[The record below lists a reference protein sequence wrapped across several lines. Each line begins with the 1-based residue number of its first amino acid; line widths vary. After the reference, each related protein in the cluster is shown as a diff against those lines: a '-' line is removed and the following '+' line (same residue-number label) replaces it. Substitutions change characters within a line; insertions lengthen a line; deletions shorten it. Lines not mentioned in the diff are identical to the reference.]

1 MNSDHNDLEKIEDG
15 LSNKL
20 IYRITEKENTKIIID
35 FSRDKQEFKNF
46 LTVYEILQKINISIP
61 KIYEVNQKQYKIYM
75 QDFGKN
81 RFNKIYNKDNLYK
94 LLKLAVENIIVI
106 QNESNLNNL
115 KNLKEYTFE
124 DLKIELKEFV
134 TYYIPNNKNSN
145 FPTSKFYESWKSIF
159 YSQNYNMKNF
169 VHKDFEFVNLF
180 FLENCESHLQCGII
194 DFQSAFKGFIGWDL
208 ISLLE
213 NPRINFTR
221 DYNDK
226 LIEYFYD
233 NTSIIENF
241 NTFLEQYYVLSLARQ
256 TRLLGRWR
264 KLLSTNNDN
273 KYLNYLKITKSRTI
287 ATLNNI
293 KNYELRS
300 MYEKYLKY
308 KNKVLLK
315 NTIDFFTN
323 IGCDEILIN
332 THYLH
337 NKIKKYLDK
346 NFKKYPIQIIYEKK
360 ILGTGGG
367 VKNIFNYTNRK
378 KICVVNSDIFWNNK
392 NKSHIK
398 YFLSNYQDVSHCKM
412 LLSKD
417 INFLGLKKENGDFNL
432 KRNIVINSKNKNLY
446 FLFLNLKN

>member
-145 FPTSKFYESWKSIF
+145 FPTSKFYELWKSIF

-180 FLENCESHLQCGII
+180 FLENYKSHLQCGII
-194 DFQSAFKGFIGWDL
+194 DFQSAFIGFIGWDL
-208 ISLLE
+208 LSLLE

-233 NTSIIENF
+233 NTPIIENL
-241 NTFLEQYYVLSLARQ
+241 NTFREQYYVLSLARQ

-264 KLLSTNNDN
+264 KLLSINNDN
-273 KYLNYLKITKSRTI
+273 QYLDYLKITKSRTI

-300 MYEKYLKY
+300 IYEKYL
-308 KNKVLLK
+308 
-315 NTIDFFTN
+315 
-323 IGCDEILIN
+323 
-332 THYLH
+332 
-337 NKIKKYLDK
+337 
-346 NFKKYPIQIIYEKK
+346 
-360 ILGTGGG
+360 
-367 VKNIFNYTNRK
+367 
-378 KICVVNSDIFWNNK
+378 
-392 NKSHIK
+392 
-398 YFLSNYQDVSHCKM
+398 
-412 LLSKD
+412 
-417 INFLGLKKENGDFNL
+417 
-432 KRNIVINSKNKNLY
+432 
-446 FLFLNLKN
+446 

>member
-134 TYYIPNNKNSN
+134 TYYIPTNKNSN
-145 FPTSKFYESWKSIF
+145 FPTSKFYELWESIF

-169 VHKDFEFVNLF
+169 AHKDFEFVNLF
-180 FLENCESHLQCGII
+180 FLENYESHLQCGII
-194 DFQSAFKGFIGWDL
+194 DFQSAFMGFIGWDL

-233 NTSIIENF
+233 NTPIIENL
-241 NTFLEQYYVLSLARQ
+241 NTFREQYYVLSLARQ

-264 KLLSTNNDN
+264 KLLSINNDN
-273 KYLNYLKITKSRTI
+273 QYLDYLKITKSRTI

-300 MYEKYLKY
+300 IYEKYL
-308 KNKVLLK
+308 
-315 NTIDFFTN
+315 
-323 IGCDEILIN
+323 
-332 THYLH
+332 
-337 NKIKKYLDK
+337 
-346 NFKKYPIQIIYEKK
+346 
-360 ILGTGGG
+360 
-367 VKNIFNYTNRK
+367 
-378 KICVVNSDIFWNNK
+378 
-392 NKSHIK
+392 
-398 YFLSNYQDVSHCKM
+398 
-412 LLSKD
+412 
-417 INFLGLKKENGDFNL
+417 
-432 KRNIVINSKNKNLY
+432 
-446 FLFLNLKN
+446 

>member
-145 FPTSKFYESWKSIF
+145 FPTSKFYELWKSIF

-180 FLENCESHLQCGII
+180 FLENYESHLQCGII
-194 DFQSAFKGFIGWDL
+194 DFQSAFMGFIGWDL

-233 NTSIIENF
+233 NTLIIENF

-273 KYLNYLKITKSRTI
+273 QYLDYLKITKSRTI

-300 MYEKYLKY
+300 MYEKYL
-308 KNKVLLK
+308 
-315 NTIDFFTN
+315 
-323 IGCDEILIN
+323 
-332 THYLH
+332 
-337 NKIKKYLDK
+337 
-346 NFKKYPIQIIYEKK
+346 
-360 ILGTGGG
+360 
-367 VKNIFNYTNRK
+367 
-378 KICVVNSDIFWNNK
+378 
-392 NKSHIK
+392 
-398 YFLSNYQDVSHCKM
+398 
-412 LLSKD
+412 
-417 INFLGLKKENGDFNL
+417 
-432 KRNIVINSKNKNLY
+432 
-446 FLFLNLKN
+446 

>member
-46 LTVYEILQKINISIP
+46 LTVYEILQNINISIP

-75 QDFGKN
+75 QDFGKK

-106 QNESNLNNL
+106 QNESNLKNL

-134 TYYIPNNKNSN
+134 TYYIPNKNSN
-145 FPTSKFYESWKSIF
+145 FPTSKFYETWKNIF

-180 FLENCESHLQCGII
+180 FLENCESHLKCGII

-241 NTFLEQYYVLSLARQ
+241 NTFLEQYHFLSLARQ

-264 KLLSTNNDN
+264 KLISTNNDN
-273 KYLNYLKITKSRTI
+273 KYLKYLKITKSRTI
-287 ATLNNI
+287 VTLNNI

-300 MYEKYLKY
+300 MY
-308 KNKVLLK
+308 
-315 NTIDFFTN
+315 
-323 IGCDEILIN
+323 
-332 THYLH
+332 
-337 NKIKKYLDK
+337 KKYL
-346 NFKKYPIQIIYEKK
+346 
-360 ILGTGGG
+360 
-367 VKNIFNYTNRK
+367 
-378 KICVVNSDIFWNNK
+378 
-392 NKSHIK
+392 
-398 YFLSNYQDVSHCKM
+398 
-412 LLSKD
+412 
-417 INFLGLKKENGDFNL
+417 
-432 KRNIVINSKNKNLY
+432 
-446 FLFLNLKN
+446 

>member
-1 MNSDHNDLEKIEDG
+1 MNSDQNDLEKIEDG

-20 IYRITEKENTKIIID
+20 IYRITNKENTKIVID
-35 FSRDKQEFKNF
+35 FSRDKKNFKNF
-46 LTVYEILQKINISIP
+46 LIVYEILQKINISIP

-134 TYYIPNNKNSN
+134 TYYIPKDKNSN
-145 FPTSKFYESWKSIF
+145 FPTSKFYELWKSIF

-180 FLENCESHLQCGII
+180 FLENCESHLKCGII

-264 KLLSTNNDN
+264 KLISTNNDN

-300 MYEKYLKY
+300 MYEKYL
-308 KNKVLLK
+308 
-315 NTIDFFTN
+315 
-323 IGCDEILIN
+323 
-332 THYLH
+332 
-337 NKIKKYLDK
+337 
-346 NFKKYPIQIIYEKK
+346 
-360 ILGTGGG
+360 
-367 VKNIFNYTNRK
+367 
-378 KICVVNSDIFWNNK
+378 
-392 NKSHIK
+392 
-398 YFLSNYQDVSHCKM
+398 
-412 LLSKD
+412 
-417 INFLGLKKENGDFNL
+417 
-432 KRNIVINSKNKNLY
+432 
-446 FLFLNLKN
+446 

>member
-226 LIEYFYD
+226 LIKYFYD

-300 MYEKYLKY
+300 IYEKYL
-308 KNKVLLK
+308 
-315 NTIDFFTN
+315 
-323 IGCDEILIN
+323 
-332 THYLH
+332 
-337 NKIKKYLDK
+337 
-346 NFKKYPIQIIYEKK
+346 
-360 ILGTGGG
+360 
-367 VKNIFNYTNRK
+367 
-378 KICVVNSDIFWNNK
+378 
-392 NKSHIK
+392 
-398 YFLSNYQDVSHCKM
+398 
-412 LLSKD
+412 
-417 INFLGLKKENGDFNL
+417 
-432 KRNIVINSKNKNLY
+432 
-446 FLFLNLKN
+446 

>member
-35 FSRDKQEFKNF
+35 FSRDKQDFKNF

-134 TYYIPNNKNSN
+134 AYYIPNNKNSN
-145 FPTSKFYESWKSIF
+145 FPTSKFYELWKTIF

-180 FLENCESHLQCGII
+180 FLENYESHLQCGII
-194 DFQSAFKGFIGWDL
+194 DFQSAFMGFIGWDL

-221 DYNDK
+221 AYNDK

-233 NTSIIENF
+233 NTPIIENL
-241 NTFLEQYYVLSLARQ
+241 NTFREQYFVLSLARQ

-264 KLLSTNNDN
+264 KLFSTNNDN
-273 KYLNYLKITKSRTI
+273 QYLDYLKITKSRTI

-300 MYEKYLKY
+300 IYEKYL
-308 KNKVLLK
+308 
-315 NTIDFFTN
+315 
-323 IGCDEILIN
+323 
-332 THYLH
+332 
-337 NKIKKYLDK
+337 
-346 NFKKYPIQIIYEKK
+346 
-360 ILGTGGG
+360 
-367 VKNIFNYTNRK
+367 
-378 KICVVNSDIFWNNK
+378 
-392 NKSHIK
+392 
-398 YFLSNYQDVSHCKM
+398 
-412 LLSKD
+412 
-417 INFLGLKKENGDFNL
+417 
-432 KRNIVINSKNKNLY
+432 
-446 FLFLNLKN
+446 

>member
-35 FSRDKQEFKNF
+35 FSRDKQEFTNF
-46 LTVYEILQKINISIP
+46 LTVYEILEKINISIP

-81 RFNKIYNKDNLYK
+81 RFNKIYNKVNLYK

-145 FPTSKFYESWKSIF
+145 FPTSKFYELWKSIF
-159 YSQNYNMKNF
+159 YSQNYNMESF

-194 DFQSAFKGFIGWDL
+194 DFQSALKGFIGWDL

-221 DYNDK
+221 DYNNK
-226 LIEYFYD
+226 LIEYFY
-233 NTSIIENF
+233 NNMPITENL

-264 KLLSTNNDN
+264 KLLSTNNDS

-300 MYEKYLKY
+300 MYEKYL
-308 KNKVLLK
+308 
-315 NTIDFFTN
+315 
-323 IGCDEILIN
+323 
-332 THYLH
+332 
-337 NKIKKYLDK
+337 
-346 NFKKYPIQIIYEKK
+346 
-360 ILGTGGG
+360 
-367 VKNIFNYTNRK
+367 
-378 KICVVNSDIFWNNK
+378 
-392 NKSHIK
+392 
-398 YFLSNYQDVSHCKM
+398 
-412 LLSKD
+412 
-417 INFLGLKKENGDFNL
+417 
-432 KRNIVINSKNKNLY
+432 
-446 FLFLNLKN
+446 

>member
-1 MNSDHNDLEKIEDG
+1 MNSDHDDLEKINDG

-106 QNESNLNNL
+106 QNESNLKNL

-159 YSQNYNMKNF
+159 CSQNYNMKNF

-180 FLENCESHLQCGII
+180 FLENYESHLQCGII
-194 DFQSAFKGFIGWDL
+194 DFQSAYKGFIGWDL
-208 ISLLE
+208 LSLLE

-221 DYNDK
+221 DYNNK

-233 NTSIIENF
+233 NTTIIENF

-256 TRLLGRWR
+256 SRLLGRWK
-264 KLLSTNNDN
+264 KLLITNNDN
-273 KYLNYLKITKSRTI
+273 QYLDYLKITKSRTI

-300 MYEKYLKY
+300 IYNKYL
-308 KNKVLLK
+308 
-315 NTIDFFTN
+315 
-323 IGCDEILIN
+323 
-332 THYLH
+332 
-337 NKIKKYLDK
+337 
-346 NFKKYPIQIIYEKK
+346 
-360 ILGTGGG
+360 
-367 VKNIFNYTNRK
+367 
-378 KICVVNSDIFWNNK
+378 
-392 NKSHIK
+392 
-398 YFLSNYQDVSHCKM
+398 
-412 LLSKD
+412 
-417 INFLGLKKENGDFNL
+417 
-432 KRNIVINSKNKNLY
+432 
-446 FLFLNLKN
+446 

>member
-145 FPTSKFYESWKSIF
+145 FPTSKFYELWKSIF

-180 FLENCESHLQCGII
+180 FLENYESHLQCGII
-194 DFQSAFKGFIGWDL
+194 DFQSAFMGFIGWDL

-233 NTSIIENF
+233 NTPIIENL
-241 NTFLEQYYVLSLARQ
+241 NTFREQYYVLSLARQ

-264 KLLSTNNDN
+264 KLLSINNDN
-273 KYLNYLKITKSRTI
+273 QYLDYLKITKSRTI
-287 ATLNNI
+287 ATLNNM
-293 KNYELRS
+293 KYHELRS
-300 MYEKYLKY
+300 IYEKYL
-308 KNKVLLK
+308 
-315 NTIDFFTN
+315 
-323 IGCDEILIN
+323 
-332 THYLH
+332 
-337 NKIKKYLDK
+337 
-346 NFKKYPIQIIYEKK
+346 
-360 ILGTGGG
+360 
-367 VKNIFNYTNRK
+367 
-378 KICVVNSDIFWNNK
+378 
-392 NKSHIK
+392 
-398 YFLSNYQDVSHCKM
+398 
-412 LLSKD
+412 
-417 INFLGLKKENGDFNL
+417 
-432 KRNIVINSKNKNLY
+432 
-446 FLFLNLKN
+446 

>member
-115 KNLKEYTFE
+115 KNLKEYNFE

-134 TYYIPNNKNSN
+134 TYYIPNNKKSN
-145 FPTSKFYESWKSIF
+145 FPTSKFYELWESIF

-169 VHKDFEFVNLF
+169 THKDFEFVNLF
-180 FLENCESHLQCGII
+180 FLENYESHLQCGII
-194 DFQSAFKGFIGWDL
+194 DFQSAFIGFTGWDL
-208 ISLLE
+208 LSLLE
-213 NPRINFTR
+213 NPRIDFIR

-233 NTSIIENF
+233 NTSIIENLK
-241 NTFLEQYYVLSLARQ
+241 TFREQYYVLSLARQ

-264 KLLSTNNDN
+264 KLLSLNNDN
-273 KYLNYLKITKSRTI
+273 QYLDYLKITKSRTI

-300 MYEKYLKY
+300 IYEKYL
-308 KNKVLLK
+308 
-315 NTIDFFTN
+315 
-323 IGCDEILIN
+323 
-332 THYLH
+332 
-337 NKIKKYLDK
+337 
-346 NFKKYPIQIIYEKK
+346 
-360 ILGTGGG
+360 
-367 VKNIFNYTNRK
+367 
-378 KICVVNSDIFWNNK
+378 
-392 NKSHIK
+392 
-398 YFLSNYQDVSHCKM
+398 
-412 LLSKD
+412 
-417 INFLGLKKENGDFNL
+417 
-432 KRNIVINSKNKNLY
+432 
-446 FLFLNLKN
+446 

>member
-61 KIYEVNQKQYKIYM
+61 KIYEVNQQQYKIYM

-134 TYYIPNNKNSN
+134 TYYIPNNKNLN

-180 FLENCESHLQCGII
+180 FLENCESHLRCGII

-233 NTSIIENF
+233 KTSIIENF
-241 NTFLEQYYVLSLARQ
+241 NTFLEQYYILSLARQ
-256 TRLLGRWR
+256 TRLLGRWK

-273 KYLNYLKITKSRTI
+273 KYLNYLNITKSRTI

-300 MYEKYLKY
+300 MYEKYL
-308 KNKVLLK
+308 
-315 NTIDFFTN
+315 
-323 IGCDEILIN
+323 
-332 THYLH
+332 
-337 NKIKKYLDK
+337 
-346 NFKKYPIQIIYEKK
+346 
-360 ILGTGGG
+360 
-367 VKNIFNYTNRK
+367 
-378 KICVVNSDIFWNNK
+378 
-392 NKSHIK
+392 
-398 YFLSNYQDVSHCKM
+398 
-412 LLSKD
+412 
-417 INFLGLKKENGDFNL
+417 
-432 KRNIVINSKNKNLY
+432 
-446 FLFLNLKN
+446 

>member
-233 NTSIIENF
+233 NTSVIENF

-300 MYEKYLKY
+300 MYEKYL
-308 KNKVLLK
+308 
-315 NTIDFFTN
+315 
-323 IGCDEILIN
+323 
-332 THYLH
+332 
-337 NKIKKYLDK
+337 
-346 NFKKYPIQIIYEKK
+346 
-360 ILGTGGG
+360 
-367 VKNIFNYTNRK
+367 
-378 KICVVNSDIFWNNK
+378 
-392 NKSHIK
+392 
-398 YFLSNYQDVSHCKM
+398 
-412 LLSKD
+412 
-417 INFLGLKKENGDFNL
+417 
-432 KRNIVINSKNKNLY
+432 
-446 FLFLNLKN
+446 

>member
-46 LTVYEILQKINISIP
+46 LNVYEILQKINISIP

-134 TYYIPNNKNSN
+134 TYYFPDNKNSN

-221 DYNDK
+221 DYNEK

-241 NTFLEQYYVLSLARQ
+241 NTFLQQYYVLSLARQ
-256 TRLLGRWR
+256 TRLLGKWR
-264 KLLSTNNDN
+264 KLLSTNNDH

-300 MYEKYLKY
+300 MYEKYL
-308 KNKVLLK
+308 
-315 NTIDFFTN
+315 
-323 IGCDEILIN
+323 
-332 THYLH
+332 
-337 NKIKKYLDK
+337 
-346 NFKKYPIQIIYEKK
+346 
-360 ILGTGGG
+360 
-367 VKNIFNYTNRK
+367 
-378 KICVVNSDIFWNNK
+378 
-392 NKSHIK
+392 
-398 YFLSNYQDVSHCKM
+398 
-412 LLSKD
+412 
-417 INFLGLKKENGDFNL
+417 
-432 KRNIVINSKNKNLY
+432 
-446 FLFLNLKN
+446 

>member
-233 NTSIIENF
+233 NTSITENL
-241 NTFLEQYYVLSLARQ
+241 NTFREQYYVLSLARQ

-300 MYEKYLKY
+300 IYEKYL
-308 KNKVLLK
+308 
-315 NTIDFFTN
+315 
-323 IGCDEILIN
+323 
-332 THYLH
+332 
-337 NKIKKYLDK
+337 
-346 NFKKYPIQIIYEKK
+346 
-360 ILGTGGG
+360 
-367 VKNIFNYTNRK
+367 
-378 KICVVNSDIFWNNK
+378 
-392 NKSHIK
+392 
-398 YFLSNYQDVSHCKM
+398 
-412 LLSKD
+412 
-417 INFLGLKKENGDFNL
+417 
-432 KRNIVINSKNKNLY
+432 
-446 FLFLNLKN
+446 

>member
-1 MNSDHNDLEKIEDG
+1 MNPDHIDLEKIEDG

-61 KIYEVNQKQYKIYM
+61 KIYEVNQQQYKIYM

-233 NTSIIENF
+233 NTPIIENF
-241 NTFLEQYYVLSLARQ
+241 NTFREQYYVLSLARQ

-273 KYLNYLKITKSRTI
+273 QYLDYLKITKSRI
-287 ATLNNI
+287 VATLNNI

-300 MYEKYLKY
+300 IYEKYL
-308 KNKVLLK
+308 
-315 NTIDFFTN
+315 
-323 IGCDEILIN
+323 
-332 THYLH
+332 
-337 NKIKKYLDK
+337 
-346 NFKKYPIQIIYEKK
+346 
-360 ILGTGGG
+360 
-367 VKNIFNYTNRK
+367 
-378 KICVVNSDIFWNNK
+378 
-392 NKSHIK
+392 
-398 YFLSNYQDVSHCKM
+398 
-412 LLSKD
+412 
-417 INFLGLKKENGDFNL
+417 
-432 KRNIVINSKNKNLY
+432 
-446 FLFLNLKN
+446 

>member
-1 MNSDHNDLEKIEDG
+1 MNSDHNDLEKIDDG
-15 LSNKL
+15 LSSKL
-20 IYRITEKENTKIIID
+20 IYRVTEKENTKIIID
-35 FSRDKQEFKNF
+35 FSRDKQDFKNF
-46 LTVYEILQKINISIP
+46 LNVYEILQKINISIP
-61 KIYEVNQKQYKIYM
+61 KLYEVNQKQYKIYM

-124 DLKIELKEFV
+124 DLKIELKEFI
-134 TYYIPNNKNSN
+134 TYYIPKNKNSN
-145 FPTSKFYESWKSIF
+145 FPTSKFYETWKSIF

-180 FLENCESHLQCGII
+180 FLENSESHLQCGII

-293 KNYELRS
+293 KNYELKS
-300 MYEKYLKY
+300 IYEKYL
-308 KNKVLLK
+308 
-315 NTIDFFTN
+315 
-323 IGCDEILIN
+323 
-332 THYLH
+332 
-337 NKIKKYLDK
+337 
-346 NFKKYPIQIIYEKK
+346 
-360 ILGTGGG
+360 
-367 VKNIFNYTNRK
+367 
-378 KICVVNSDIFWNNK
+378 
-392 NKSHIK
+392 
-398 YFLSNYQDVSHCKM
+398 
-412 LLSKD
+412 
-417 INFLGLKKENGDFNL
+417 
-432 KRNIVINSKNKNLY
+432 
-446 FLFLNLKN
+446 

>member
-61 KIYEVNQKQYKIYM
+61 KIYEVNQMQYKIYM

-106 QNESNLNNL
+106 QNESHLNNL

-124 DLKIELKEFV
+124 DLKNELKEFV
-134 TYYIPNNKNSN
+134 NYYIPSNKNSN
-145 FPTSKFYESWKSIF
+145 FPTSKFYELWKSIF

-180 FLENCESHLQCGII
+180 FLENYKSHLQCGII
-194 DFQSAFKGFIGWDL
+194 DFQSAFIGFIGWDL
-208 ISLLE
+208 LSLLE

-226 LIEYFYD
+226 LIEYFYN
-233 NTSIIENF
+233 NTSIIESL
-241 NTFLEQYYVLSLARQ
+241 NTFREQYYVLSLARQ

-264 KLLSTNNDN
+264 KLFSINNDN
-273 KYLNYLKITKSRTI
+273 QYLDYLKITKTRTVEI
-287 ATLNNI
+287 LNQI
-293 KNYELRS
+293 KNKELR
-300 MYEKYLKY
+300 L
-308 KNKVLLK
+308 
-315 NTIDFFTN
+315 
-323 IGCDEILIN
+323 
-332 THYLH
+332 
-337 NKIKKYLDK
+337 
-346 NFKKYPIQIIYEKK
+346 IYE
-360 ILGTGGG
+360 
-367 VKNIFNYTNRK
+367 NY
-378 KICVVNSDIFWNNK
+378 
-392 NKSHIK
+392 
-398 YFLSNYQDVSHCKM
+398 L
-412 LLSKD
+412 
-417 INFLGLKKENGDFNL
+417 
-432 KRNIVINSKNKNLY
+432 
-446 FLFLNLKN
+446 

>member
-134 TYYIPNNKNSN
+134 TYYIPSNKNSS
-145 FPTSKFYESWKSIF
+145 FPTSKFYELWERIF
-159 YSQNYNMKNF
+159 NSQNYNMKNF

-180 FLENCESHLQCGII
+180 FLENYKSHLQCGII
-194 DFQSAFKGFIGWDL
+194 DFQGAFMGFIGWDL
-208 ISLLE
+208 LSLLE
-213 NPRINFTR
+213 NPRINFTK
-221 DYNDK
+221 DDNDK

-233 NTSIIENF
+233 NTPIIENF
-241 NTFLEQYYVLSLARQ
+241 NTFREQYYVLSLARL

-264 KLLSTNNDN
+264 KLLSINNDN
-273 KYLNYLKITKSRTI
+273 QYLDYLKITKSRTI

-293 KNYELRS
+293 KNHELRS
-300 MYEKYLKY
+300 
-308 KNKVLLK
+308 
-315 NTIDFFTN
+315 
-323 IGCDEILIN
+323 
-332 THYLH
+332 
-337 NKIKKYLDK
+337 
-346 NFKKYPIQIIYEKK
+346 IYE
-360 ILGTGGG
+360 
-367 VKNIFNYTNRK
+367 NY
-378 KICVVNSDIFWNNK
+378 
-392 NKSHIK
+392 
-398 YFLSNYQDVSHCKM
+398 L
-412 LLSKD
+412 
-417 INFLGLKKENGDFNL
+417 
-432 KRNIVINSKNKNLY
+432 
-446 FLFLNLKN
+446 